1 MKLSLGFS
9 PCPNDTFIFDA
20 MIHQKIDTEGLSFE
34 VVFDDVETLNQK
46 AFKTELDITKLSYHA
61 YAYLTEKYVLLHA
74 GSALGFGVGPLL
86 ICNNED
92 YISADA
98 LQNLQPH
105 TSVLIPQ
112 SSNLIPH
119 TSDPIPHPIAIGS
132 SNLRPQ
138 SSDPVPQTSDLRP
151 PTSNL
156 RIGIPG
162 KYTTANFLLSMAFP
176 EAKNKIEMKFFEI
189 ESALL
194 NDQIDM
200 GVIIHENRFTYQEKG
215 LKKIIDLGE
224 FWEDLTQGPI
234 PLGGIMIKRELPEE
248 IKQKVNR
255 IIRRS
260 VQYAFD
266 HPESGMDFICSLS
279 QEMSKEVINKH
290 IELYVNKF
298 SIDLGEVGRK
308 AVNTFFEEAYKG
320 GIIPETKQNLFL

>member
-1 MKLSLGFS
+1 MKISLGFS

-20 MIHQKIDTEGLSFE
+20 MIHQKIDTEGLSFD

-46 AFKTELDITKLSYHA
+46 AFSAELDITKLSYHA
-61 YAYLTEKYVLLHA
+61 YAYLTEQYVLLHA

-92 YISADA
+92 YISADLLA
-98 LQNLQPH
+98 
-105 TSVLIPQ
+105 
-112 SSNLIPH
+112 
-119 TSDPIPHPIAIGS
+119 
-132 SNLRPQ
+132 NLRPPT
-138 SSDPVPQTSDLRP
+138 SDLQPQTSDFSP
-151 PTSNL
+151 QTSNL

-162 KYTTANFLLSMAFP
+162 KYTTANFLLSLAFP

-194 NDQIDM
+194 NHQIDM

-215 LKKIIDLGE
+215 LKKIIDLGQ

-234 PLGGIMIKRELPEE
+234 PLGGIMVKRGLPENV
-248 IKQKVNR
+248 KQKVNR
-255 IIRRS
+255 IIKRS

-298 SIDLGEVGRK
+298 SIDLGEVGRN
-308 AVNTFFEEAYKG
+308 AVQTFFEQAHKL

>member
-1 MKLSLGFS
+1 MKISLGFS

-20 MIHQKIDTEGLSFE
+20 LIHQKIDTEGLSFD

-46 AFKTELDITKLSYHA
+46 AFRAELDITKLSFHA

-92 YISADA
+92 YISADLLA
-98 LQNLQPH
+98 
-105 TSVLIPQ
+105 
-112 SSNLIPH
+112 
-119 TSDPIPHPIAIGS
+119 
-132 SNLRPQ
+132 NLRPPTLDLQ
-138 SSDPVPQTSDLRP
+138 PQTSDFSP
-151 PTSNL
+151 QTSNL

-162 KYTTANFLLSMAFP
+162 KYTTANFLLSLAFP

-194 NDQIDM
+194 NHQIDM

-215 LKKIIDLGE
+215 LKKIIDLGQ

-234 PLGGIMIKRELPEE
+234 PLGGIMVKRELPEN

-255 IIRRS
+255 IIKRS

-298 SIDLGEVGRK
+298 SIDLGEVGRN
-308 AVNTFFEEAYKG
+308 AVQTFFEQAHKL

>member
-20 MIHQKIDTEGLSFE
+20 LIHQKIDTEGLSFD

-46 AFKTELDITKLSYHA
+46 AFRAELDITKLSFHA
-61 YAYLTEKYVLLHA
+61 YAYLTEKYVLLNA

-86 ICNNED
+86 ICENEN
-92 YISADA
+92 YISTDS
-98 LQNLQPH
+98 LQNLRPP
-105 TSVLIPQ
+105 T
-112 SSNLIPH
+112 
-119 TSDPIPHPIAIGS
+119 
-132 SNLRPQ
+132 SNLR
-138 SSDPVPQTSDLRP
+138 PQTSDLRP
-151 PTSNL
+151 QTSDLKPQTSDL

-162 KYTTANFLLSMAFP
+162 KYTTANFLLSLAFP

-194 NDQIDM
+194 NHQIDM

-215 LKKIIDLGE
+215 LKKIIDLGQ

-234 PLGGIMIKRELPEE
+234 PLGGIMVKRGLPENV
-248 IKQKVNR
+248 KQKVNR
-255 IIRRS
+255 IIKRS

-298 SIDLGEVGRK
+298 SIDLGEVGRN
-308 AVNTFFEEAYKG
+308 AVQTFFEQAHKL

>member
-20 MIHQKIDTEGLSFE
+20 MIHQKIDTEGLSFD

-46 AFKTELDITKLSYHA
+46 AFSAELDITKLSYHA
-61 YAYLTEKYVLLHA
+61 YAYLTEQYVLLHA

-92 YISADA
+92 YISADLVA
-98 LQNLQPH
+98 DLQP
-105 TSVLIPQ
+105 P
-112 SSNLIPH
+112 
-119 TSDPIPHPIAIGS
+119 
-132 SNLRPQ
+132 
-138 SSDPVPQTSDLRP
+138 TSDLRP
-151 PTSNL
+151 QTSDL

-162 KYTTANFLLSMAFP
+162 KYTTANFLLSLALP

-194 NDQIDM
+194 NHQIDM

-215 LKKIIDLGE
+215 LKKIIDLGQ

-234 PLGGIMIKRELPEE
+234 PLGGIMVKRELPEN

-255 IIRRS
+255 IIKRS

-266 HPESGMDFICSLS
+266 HPESGMDFIYSLS

-298 SIDLGEVGRK
+298 SIDLGEVGIN
-308 AVNTFFEEAYKG
+308 AVQTFFEQAHKL